1 MLLKKSFR
9 DYGPDNVYFN
19 AVFPRPSD
27 TDVLRRPVTVPAE
40 FSETRTVSLLPKC
53 SDYYCSVV
61 RFDIPLDLIPI
72 LIMPIVPGTD
82 ALGPPPAAPRNIT
95 PFIIGIRYNGVTYVQ
110 NIPGNNFGITTNY
123 SANIIWTPE
132 DFTVLPVFQTSPK
145 ALIPSPWLYM
155 YSYET
160 FIDMINGAL
169 AAAYAIFAAANP
181 AAPQAIANVAPF
193 YYYDATTQL
202 ISLVAHISWATTLAQ
217 HFPDPPG
224 VARICMNYELNLY
237 LDAFHSMVVP
247 PGIFPLIPAN
257 NINVF
262 IEDLHW
268 NGFPVNTY
276 PAVPTYVKVTQAY
289 NNITYW
295 NSLRRLVIT
304 TNTIPI
310 VQESVPVGDRNT
322 GAAAT
327 LPIISDFIPQL
338 TTAGDS
344 RTIAYYIPTG
354 QYRLADMIQD
364 QPLQKIDLKLFW
376 SDKDGNLY
384 PIMISQFQQAN
395 VKLGFFKKT
404 LYKNIVDS

>member
-1 MLLKKSFR
+1 MMLKKSFR

-27 TDVLRRPVTVPAE
+27 TDLLTRPVKSIAE

-53 SDYYCSVV
+53 SDYYCSVI

-110 NIPGNNFGITTNY
+110 NNIANFFGPTTDY

-132 DFTVLPVFQTSPK
+132 DYTVMPVFQTSPK
-145 ALIPSPWLYM
+145 ALIPSPYLYM
-155 YSYET
+155 FSYDT

-169 AAAYAIFAAANP
+169 ATAYAIFAAANVG
-181 AAPQAIANVAPF
+181 APQAIAGVAPF
-193 YYYDATTQL
+193 YFFDPAKQL
-202 ISLVAHISWATTLAQ
+202 ISLVAHKSWTTTLAQ

-224 VARICMNYELNLY
+224 VARVCMNYELNLY
-237 LDAFHSMVVP
+237 LDAFHTMQVI

-257 NINVF
+257 NINVI
-262 IEDLHW
+262 IEDLGW
-268 NGFPVNTY
+268 NGYPVNTY
-276 PAVPTYVKVTQAY
+276 PAVPTFVFITQAY

-295 NSLRRLVIT
+295 NSLRRIVIT

-338 TTAGDS
+338 TTGGDS
-344 RTIAYYIPTG
+344 RTIAYYTPTA

-384 PIMISQFQQAN
+384 PIYISQFQQAN
-395 VKLGFFKKT
+395 IKLGFFKKT
-404 LYKNIVDS
+404 IYKNITDS

>member
-1 MLLKKSFR
+1 MLLKRSFK
-9 DYGPDNVYFN
+9 DYGPDNAYFN

-27 TDVLRRPVTVPAE
+27 TDLFDRPVSSIAE

-53 SDYYCSVV
+53 SDYYCSVI

-72 LIMPIVPGTD
+72 LIMPIVPGSD
-82 ALGPPPAAPRNIT
+82 ALGAPPAAPRNIT
-95 PFIIGIRYNGVTYVQ
+95 PFVIGIRYNGVTYTQ
-110 NIPGNNFGITTNY
+110 NIVANNFGGANNY
-123 SANIIWTPE
+123 SGNIVWTPE
-132 DFTVLPVFQTSPK
+132 DYTVMPVFQTSPK
-145 ALIPSPWLYM
+145 ALIPSPYLYM
-155 YSYET
+155 FSYET

-169 AAAYAIFAAANP
+169 AAAYVIFRAAEP
-181 AAPQAIANVAPF
+181 AAPQAIVNVAPF
-193 YYYDATTQL
+193 YYFNSATQL
-202 ISLVAHISWATTLAQ
+202 ISLVAHNSWATTLAQ

-237 LDAFHSMVVP
+237 LDAFHTMQVR
-247 PGIFPLIPAN
+247 PGALPLVQAN
-257 NINVF
+257 NINVI
-262 IEDLHW
+262 IEDTHW

-276 PAVPTYVKVTQAY
+276 PAVPTYLSVTQSY

-295 NSLRRLVIT
+295 NSLRRIVIT

-338 TTAGDS
+338 TTGGDS
-344 RTIAYYIPTG
+344 RTIAYYTPSAH
-354 QYRLADMIQD
+354 YRLADMMQD

-384 PIMISQFQQAN
+384 PIYISQFQQAN

-404 LYKNIVDS
+404 LYKNDLDS